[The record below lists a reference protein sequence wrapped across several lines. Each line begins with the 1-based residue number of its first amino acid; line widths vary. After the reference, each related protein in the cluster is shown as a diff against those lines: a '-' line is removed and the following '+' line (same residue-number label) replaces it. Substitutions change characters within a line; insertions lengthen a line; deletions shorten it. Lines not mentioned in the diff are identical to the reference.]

1 MQYAT
6 FLEKG
11 WPIGSGVIE
20 AACKSVVKQR
30 MCRSGQRWSIKGGQ
44 AILDLRAIAKSDRWD
59 GFWKHFS
66 DEYYTKNAA

>member
-1 MQYAT
+1 MQYANYA
-6 FLEKG
+6 EKG

-44 AILDLRAIAKSDRWD
+44 ALLNLRAVVKSD
-59 GFWKHFS
+59 GWKS
-66 DEYYTKNAA
+66 IWSELTKSYYMKNAA